1 MGPKRGSGAM
11 SATQVAGTERMLDE
25 GGEGACS
32 KRGSGAMS
40 AAKAVDTERML
51 DEDVSGAR
59 WQRRELCGQDPDQ
72 VGSRL
77 LKKPSGNM
85 SVEEVREGLKERT
98 GNAVALTRNQ
108 KHVSGARWQRRELCG
123 QDPDQ
128 VGSRLLKKPSGNM
141 SVEEV
146 REGLKERTGN
156 AVALTRN
163 QKQRLKKKR
172 LKQKKG

>member
-1 MGPKRGSGAM
+1 MGPKRGSGTM

-77 LKKPSGNM
+77 LKKPS
-85 SVEEVREGLKERT
+85 R
-98 GNAVALTRNQ
+98 
-108 KHVSGARWQRRELCG
+108 
-123 QDPDQ
+123 D
-128 VGSRLLKKPSGNM
+128 M